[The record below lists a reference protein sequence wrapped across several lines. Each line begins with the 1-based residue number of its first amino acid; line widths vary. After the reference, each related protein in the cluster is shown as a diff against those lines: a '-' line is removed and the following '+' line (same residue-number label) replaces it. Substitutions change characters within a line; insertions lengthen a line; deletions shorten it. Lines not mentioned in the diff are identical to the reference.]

1 MFPNYS
7 APGGPGSYYGNVYAR
22 DSESQP
28 ASAQDETYVSSGIAS
43 SPVAFRDQESEA
55 TYNAQQLA
63 YKGYQHFQ
71 KGWSVAA
78 LLLPLV
84 TLTPMDTF
92 LIY

>member
-1 MFPNYS
+1 MYS
-7 APGGPGSYYGNVYAR
+7 APGGPGSYYGNIYAR

-28 ASAQDETYVSSGIAS
+28 AAAQDETYVSSAVA
-43 SPVAFRDQESEA
+43 SPVAFRDQDSEA

-78 LLLPLV
+78 LILWLV
-84 TLTPMDTF
+84 TLTPMDIF
-92 LIY
+92 